1 MGSKD
6 WHRMDSNDDL
16 AAIGISPHRGR
27 GWRILSGV
35 LLVGTATFAAAYYL
49 PLYRAHASLSR
60 EYRALQ
66 SQASAQHEQL
76 TETLDTLKQISSER
90 DKLKEIAGK
99 LQATRSALTPQAEG
113 LERDLQTP
121 LKKFVGTGKMK
132 LKRQFEKLSIT
143 LASPTFMPAVGAD
156 RCRQKGD
163 LSYRQRS
170 QVGGRSYRSKR
181 LRCSDAAQEW
191 RRLAERNVTRWKRGP
206 AIERKL
212 WRGREPH

>member
-6 WHRMDSNDDL
+6 WHQMDSNDDL

-66 SQASAQHEQL
+66 SQASAQHKQL
-76 TETLDTLKQISSER
+76 TETLGTLKQISSER

-99 LQATRSALTPQAEG
+99 
-113 LERDLQTP
+113 
-121 LKKFVGTGKMK
+121 
-132 LKRQFEKLSIT
+132 
-143 LASPTFMPAVGAD
+143 
-156 RCRQKGD
+156 
-163 LSYRQRS
+163 
-170 QVGGRSYRSKR
+170 
-181 LRCSDAAQEW
+181 
-191 RRLAERNVTRWKRGP
+191 
-206 AIERKL
+206 
-212 WRGREPH
+212 